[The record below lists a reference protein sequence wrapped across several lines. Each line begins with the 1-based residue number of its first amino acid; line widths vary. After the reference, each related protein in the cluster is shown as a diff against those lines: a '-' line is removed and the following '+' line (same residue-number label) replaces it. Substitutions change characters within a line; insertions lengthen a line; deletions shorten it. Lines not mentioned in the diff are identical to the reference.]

1 MYNYAK
7 FLIGVLNLVTMLS
20 LSTLGVS
27 GVIMKVGHRY
37 SNSSWNIWL
46 VFDGLNLKGKTS
58 KKKEVLNN
66 EFRNGYA
73 GT

>member
-1 MYNYAK
+1 VPGIDTFWNTFNTDGWVKAYENFVVDLRSLNNISNK
-7 FLIGVLNLVTMLS
+7 FNRGD
-20 LSTLGVS
+20 
-27 GVIMKVGHRY
+27 
-37 SNSSWNIWL
+37 IWL